1 MTTQFD
7 EQVSN
12 TYGNQEPDADAR
24 LMATLIY
31 VLSFFTSLIAP
42 LIIWLIKRDESPFV
56 DRAGKNYL
64 NFLLSYLIWITVAS
78 IAIFIIIGII
88 ILPILLLL
96 NFIFTI
102 VAAVKA
108 YNGEDYLPPLS
119 IRFFK

>member
-88 ILPILLLL
+88 ILPTLLLL

>member
-102 VAAVKA
+102 VSAVKA

>member
-31 VLSFFTSLIAP
+31 VLSFFTYLIAP

-78 IAIFIIIGII
+78 IAIVIIIGII
-88 ILPILLLL
+88 ILPILILL

>member
-1 MTTQFD
+1 MTIQFE
-7 EQVSN
+7 EQYSN

-64 NFLLSYLIWITVAS
+64 NFLLSYLIWVTVAT

-88 ILPILLLL
+88 ILPILVLL

>member
-1 MTTQFD
+1 MDQ
-7 EQVSN
+7 QYN
-12 TYGNQEPDADAR
+12 TNQSSTVINQEPSSDDR
-24 LMATLIY
+24 LMGTLIY

-42 LIIWLIKRDESPFV
+42 LIIWLIKREDSPFI
-56 DRAGKNYL
+56 DKTGKNYF
-64 NFLLSYLIWITVAS
+64 NFLLSYMIWLIVAS
-78 IAIFIIIGII
+78 IAMFIIIGFILFPII
-88 ILPILLLL
+88 AIL

>member
-88 ILPILLLL
+88 ILPILVLL

>member
-1 MTTQFD
+1 MTEQFD
-7 EQVSN
+7 EQVSH
-12 TYGNQEPDADAR
+12 THGNQEPDADAR

>member
-1 MTTQFD
+1 MTEQFD
-7 EQVSN
+7 EQVSH
-12 TYGNQEPDADAR
+12 TYGNQEPNADAR

-42 LIIWLIKRDESPFV
+42 LIIWLIKREESPFV

-64 NFLLSYLIWITVAS
+64 NFLLSYLIWITVAT

-88 ILPILLLL
+88 ILPILVLL

>member
-1 MTTQFD
+1 MN
-7 EQVSN
+7 EQYN
-12 TYGNQEPDADAR
+12 TNQSSTVINQEPSSDDR
-24 LMATLIY
+24 LMGTLIY

-42 LIIWLIKRDESPFV
+42 LIIWLIKREDSPFI
-56 DRAGKNYL
+56 DKTGKNYF
-64 NFLLSYLIWITVAS
+64 NFLLSYMIWLIVAS
-78 IAIFIIIGII
+78 IAMFIIIGFILFPII
-88 ILPILLLL
+88 AIL

>member
-1 MTTQFD
+1 MATQFE
-7 EQVSN
+7 EQYSN
-12 TYGNQEPDADAR
+12 IYGDQEPDADAR

-64 NFLLSYLIWITVAS
+64 NFLLSYLIWVTVAT

-88 ILPILLLL
+88 ILPILVLL

>member
-1 MTTQFD
+1 MTEQFD
-7 EQVSN
+7 EQVSH
-12 TYGNQEPDADAR
+12 THGNQEPDADAR

-42 LIIWLIKRDESPFV
+42 LIIWLIKREESPFI

-64 NFLLSYLIWITVAS
+64 NFLLSYLIWVTVATV
-78 IAIFIIIGII
+78 AILIIIGII
-88 ILPILLLL
+88 ILPILVLL

>member
-1 MTTQFD
+1 MTTHFD
-7 EQVSN
+7 EQFSN

-64 NFLLSYLIWITVAS
+64 NFLLSYLIWVTVAT

-88 ILPILLLL
+88 ILPILVLL

>member
-1 MTTQFD
+1 MTTHLD

>member
-31 VLSFFTSLIAP
+31 VLSFFTFLIAP

>member
-1 MTTQFD
+1 MD
-7 EQVSN
+7 EQYN
-12 TYGNQEPDADAR
+12 TNQSSTVINQEPSSDDR
-24 LMATLIY
+24 LMGTLIY

-42 LIIWLIKRDESPFV
+42 LIIWLIKREDSPFI
-56 DRAGKNYL
+56 DKAGKNYF
-64 NFLLSYLIWITVAS
+64 NFLLSYMIWLIVAS
-78 IAIFIIIGII
+78 IAMFIIIGFILFPII
-88 ILPILLLL
+88 AIL

>member
-42 LIIWLIKRDESPFV
+42 LIIWLIKRDESLFV

>member
-64 NFLLSYLIWITVAS
+64 NFLLSYLIWVTVAT

-88 ILPILLLL
+88 ILPILVLL

>member
-1 MTTQFD
+1 MTTQFE
-7 EQVSN
+7 EQYSN
-12 TYGNQEPDADAR
+12 TNGNQEPDADAR

-64 NFLLSYLIWITVAS
+64 NFLLSYLIWVTVAT

-88 ILPILLLL
+88 ILPILVLL

>member
-1 MTTQFD
+1 MD
-7 EQVSN
+7 EQYN
-12 TYGNQEPDADAR
+12 TNQSSTVINQEPSSDDR
-24 LMATLIY
+24 LMGTLIY

-42 LIIWLIKRDESPFV
+42 LIIWLI
-56 DRAGKNYL
+56 
-64 NFLLSYLIWITVAS
+64 VAS
-78 IAIFIIIGII
+78 IAMFIIIGFILFPII
-88 ILPILLLL
+88 AIL